1 MGHKLHS
8 SNVIYRVLAFDLD
21 GVLVM
26 VASWVLKL
34 LSMSRKVEVYLL
46 SLVIC
51 IIPGDVAVRR
61 SEQF

>member
-8 SNVIYRVLAFDLD
+8 SNVIYRVLAFGLD

-26 VASWVLKL
+26 VVSWVLKL